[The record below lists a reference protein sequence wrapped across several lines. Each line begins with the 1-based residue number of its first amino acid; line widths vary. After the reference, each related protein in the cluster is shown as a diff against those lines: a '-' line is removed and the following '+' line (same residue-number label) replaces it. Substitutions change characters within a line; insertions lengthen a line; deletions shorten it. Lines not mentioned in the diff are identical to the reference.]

1 MNKLFIIIK
10 REYLSKVSKKSFIV
24 LTILGPVLLALL
36 ITLPIIISNN
46 SQETYNITVVDSTP
60 KTIINGDTISFFEGK
75 FRSNE
80 MVNFSYSKDI
90 AMAQKNLKDGK
101 TDMVLE
107 IVKSNDA
114 HPIKTF
120 SYFADNEPSLE
131 TKEDVKSQTEQI
143 FKNSILMVNYN
154 MSKEDI
160 GLINNPQIDSY
171 TTDIRTGE
179 ESFSD
184 VKIIVGAI
192 LAFMIYMFI
201 FMFGGQIMRS
211 VSEEKT
217 SKIVEVLVS
226 SVKSIHLLFGKII
239 AVALVGLTQLALWVV
254 LTLLIVGG
262 INLANPNMFKGS
274 QPEQITLNERVITA
288 DKVDATNLEGD
299 TVAKTINQ
307 IKSVNI
313 PLVLSM
319 FVIYFLLGYLLYGSL
334 FGAVGSLVD
343 DDADAGQFTL
353 PLTVPLIFA
362 MICIPIIVE
371 NPSGS
376 LSAWL
381 SIIPFTSP
389 MVMLMRIPYGV
400 AIWQIL
406 LSIGLLI
413 ITIIG
418 SMYVSAKIYR
428 TGILTYGRQIK
439 YKDLFKWIK
448 YKQ

>member
-131 TKEDVKSQTEQI
+131 AKEDVKSQTEQI

>member
-131 TKEDVKSQTEQI
+131 AKEDVKSQTEQI

-262 INLANPNMFKGS
+262 INLANPDMFKGS

>member
-131 TKEDVKSQTEQI
+131 AKEDVKSQTEQI

-418 SMYVSAKIYR
+418 SMYISAKIYR

>member
-131 TKEDVKSQTEQI
+131 AKEDVKSQTEQI

-418 SMYVSAKIYR
+418 SMYV
-428 TGILTYGRQIK
+428 
-439 YKDLFKWIK
+439 
-448 YKQ
+448 